1 MTNMT
6 KSPPFSLRIPIRFS
20 HCDPAGYV
28 FFPRFFEM
36 IQAVSDHRSNR
47 NDQIRTAVDVLGRSK
62 DRLKVFKA
70 IYRGKKALK
79 TVPEIALGTGLSTYI
94 PHISSGISAKRSSMS
109 PSVAMGTPCMPAERS
124 W

>member
-1 MTNMT
+1 
-6 KSPPFSLRIPIRFS
+6 
-20 HCDPAGYV
+20 
-28 FFPRFFEM
+28 M

-94 PHISSGISAKRSSMS
+94 PHIWRRLSANFHRYSGGRYADC
-109 PSVAMGTPCMPAERS
+109 GMPRRLS
-124 W
+124 T